1 MTAIEDVLE
10 IEYARK
16 DIEDYRE
23 KLIAGSYTDMFLK
36 ASFLVEKRKVTAYYK
51 TAGYKSIL
59 RCRTDFSKLVKISAS
74 LMEKMEEAEHMYFLV
89 GGYHVTPELLFIEK
103 HTGQPKL
110 IYEKAKLSG
119 WNETKYDLMKLFEP
133 GNFWNEGLNETDLA
147 DARDVIMNNKMPQA
161 SHIMRNLERQLEAN
175 SSGSPLLENRNLN

>member
-1 MTAIEDVLE
+1 MTLSPEDMEDVPNAEDDMTAIEDVLE

-59 RCRTDFSKLVKISAS
+59 RCRTDFSKLVKHFRVFDGKDGRSRA
-74 LMEKMEEAEHMYFLV
+74 HVFP
-89 GGYHVTPELLFIEK
+89 GGWLPCY
-103 HTGQPKL
+103 
-110 IYEKAKLSG
+110 A
-119 WNETKYDLMKLFEP
+119 
-133 GNFWNEGLNETDLA
+133 
-147 DARDVIMNNKMPQA
+147 
-161 SHIMRNLERQLEAN
+161 
-175 SSGSPLLENRNLN
+175 